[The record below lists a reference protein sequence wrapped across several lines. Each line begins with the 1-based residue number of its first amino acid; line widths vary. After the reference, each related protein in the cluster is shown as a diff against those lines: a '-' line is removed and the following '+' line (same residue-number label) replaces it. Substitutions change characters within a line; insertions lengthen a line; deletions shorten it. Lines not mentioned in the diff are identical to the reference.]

1 MSEFTI
7 PIVGN
12 LLESIAA
19 EFKDRVKPVPGSVLR
34 VDLCGGANFLGG
46 RICHTGIYLG
56 NDEIA
61 EITNVRGKA
70 RAHVVDPS
78 DFLNGQ
84 GTNFIRTG
92 LNIYVATDGCGR
104 ALAAP
109 VRPGKF
115 REDLFMRLNV
125 VQLRVPPLR
134 EHLEDIDDIADHW
147 WFGRF
152 RKHLSPEQLA
162 ALKDYGYPGN
172 VRELMNLLERAAVLG
187 EGDFAR
193 LVAQHREMNAGFEA
207 DEEPSSGA
215 DVPPEL
221 LDEAIRHHV
230 RRIFCKYAR
239 NVTRAAAALGISRTT
254 LRKWM

>member
-7 PIVGN
+7 PIIGN

-46 RICHTGIYLG
+46 RMCHTGIYLG

-109 VRPGKF
+109 EIAERARGCFGPPGGRALSARAGDYDLVDNNCHTFVVRCVTG
-115 REDLFMRLNV
+115 REPSRPKLND
-125 VQLRVPPLR
+125 R
-134 EHLEDIDDIADHW
+134 EVA
-147 WFGRF
+147 
-152 RKHLSPEQLA
+152 A
-162 ALKDYGYPGN
+162 ALKR
-172 VRELMNLLERAAVLG
+172 VFKCERVTW
-187 EGDFAR
+187 EPT
-193 LVAQHREMNAGFEA
+193 GFSTVSCSFD
-207 DEEPSSGA
+207 DEDG
-215 DVPPEL
+215 
-221 LDEAIRHHV
+221 
-230 RRIFCKYAR
+230 
-239 NVTRAAAALGISRTT
+239 
-254 LRKWM
+254 

>member
-1 MSEFTI
+1 MSEFMI
-7 PIVGN
+7 PIIGN

-19 EFKDRVKPVPGSVLR
+19 EFKDRVKPAPGSVLR

-104 ALAAP
+104 ALASPEIAE
-109 VRPGKF
+109 RARGCF
-115 REDLFMRLNV
+115 
-125 VQLRVPPLR
+125 VPPGGRPLPARAGEYDLVDNNCHTFVVRCVTGR
-134 EHLEDIDDIADHW
+134 EPSRPKLNDRDVA
-147 WFGRF
+147 
-152 RKHLSPEQLA
+152 A
-162 ALKDYGYPGN
+162 ALKS
-172 VRELMNLLERAAVLG
+172 VFKCERVTW
-187 EGDFAR
+187 EPT
-193 LVAQHREMNAGFEA
+193 GFSTVSCSFD
-207 DEEPSSGA
+207 DEDG
-215 DVPPEL
+215 
-221 LDEAIRHHV
+221 
-230 RRIFCKYAR
+230 
-239 NVTRAAAALGISRTT
+239 
-254 LRKWM
+254 

>member
-7 PIVGN
+7 PIIGN

-56 NDEIA
+56 DDEIA

-70 RAHVVDPS
+70 RTHVVDPS

-109 VRPGKF
+109 EIAERARECFGPPGGRPLPARAGEYDLVDNNCHTFVVRCVTG
-115 REDLFMRLNV
+115 REPSRPKLNDRDV
-125 VQLRVPPLR
+125 
-134 EHLEDIDDIADHW
+134 A
-147 WFGRF
+147 
-152 RKHLSPEQLA
+152 A
-162 ALKDYGYPGN
+162 ALKR
-172 VRELMNLLERAAVLG
+172 VFKCERVTW
-187 EGDFAR
+187 EPT
-193 LVAQHREMNAGFEA
+193 GFSTVSCSFD
-207 DEEPSSGA
+207 DEDG
-215 DVPPEL
+215 
-221 LDEAIRHHV
+221 
-230 RRIFCKYAR
+230 
-239 NVTRAAAALGISRTT
+239 
-254 LRKWM
+254 

>member
-7 PIVGN
+7 PIIGN

-109 VRPGKF
+109 EIAERARGCSGPPGGRPLPARAGEYDLVDNNCHTFVVRCVTG
-115 REDLFMRLNV
+115 REPSRPKLNDRDV
-125 VQLRVPPLR
+125 
-134 EHLEDIDDIADHW
+134 A
-147 WFGRF
+147 
-152 RKHLSPEQLA
+152 A
-162 ALKDYGYPGN
+162 ALKR
-172 VRELMNLLERAAVLG
+172 VFKCERVTW
-187 EGDFAR
+187 EPT
-193 LVAQHREMNAGFEA
+193 GFSTVSCSFD
-207 DEEPSSGA
+207 DEDG
-215 DVPPEL
+215 
-221 LDEAIRHHV
+221 
-230 RRIFCKYAR
+230 
-239 NVTRAAAALGISRTT
+239 
-254 LRKWM
+254 

>member
-7 PIVGN
+7 PIIGN

-19 EFKDRVKPVPGSVLR
+19 EFKDKVKPVPGSVLR

-109 VRPGKF
+109 
-115 REDLFMRLNV
+115 E
-125 VQLRVPPLR
+125 
-134 EHLEDIDDIADHW
+134 IA
-147 WFGRF
+147 
-152 RKHLSPEQLA
+152 
-162 ALKDYGYPGN
+162 
-172 VRELMNLLERAAVLG
+172 ERARGCFGPPGGRSLPARAG
-187 EGDFAR
+187 EYD
-193 LVAQHREMNAGFEA
+193 LVDNNCHTFVVRCVTGR
-207 DEEPSSGA
+207 EPSKPKLN
-215 DVPPEL
+215 DREV
-221 LDEAIRHHV
+221 
-230 RRIFCKYAR
+230 
-239 NVTRAAAALGISRTT
+239 AAALRRVFKCERVTWEPTGFSTVSCSFDDEDG
-254 LRKWM
+254 

>member
-7 PIVGN
+7 PIIGN

-84 GTNFIRTG
+84 GTNFIRAG

-104 ALAAP
+104 TLAAP
-109 VRPGKF
+109 EIAERARGCFGPPGGRPLPARAGEYDLVDNNCHTFVVRCVTG
-115 REDLFMRLNV
+115 REPSRPKLNDRDV
-125 VQLRVPPLR
+125 
-134 EHLEDIDDIADHW
+134 A
-147 WFGRF
+147 
-152 RKHLSPEQLA
+152 A
-162 ALKDYGYPGN
+162 ALKR
-172 VRELMNLLERAAVLG
+172 VFKCERVTW
-187 EGDFAR
+187 EPT
-193 LVAQHREMNAGFEA
+193 GFSTVSCSFD
-207 DEEPSSGA
+207 DEDG
-215 DVPPEL
+215 
-221 LDEAIRHHV
+221 
-230 RRIFCKYAR
+230 
-239 NVTRAAAALGISRTT
+239 
-254 LRKWM
+254 

>member
-109 VRPGKF
+109 EIAERARGCFGPPGGRPLPARAGDYDLVDNNCHTFVVRCVTG
-115 REDLFMRLNV
+115 REPSKPKLND
-125 VQLRVPPLR
+125 R
-134 EHLEDIDDIADHW
+134 EVA
-147 WFGRF
+147 
-152 RKHLSPEQLA
+152 A
-162 ALKDYGYPGN
+162 ALKR
-172 VRELMNLLERAAVLG
+172 VFKCERVIW
-187 EGDFAR
+187 EPT
-193 LVAQHREMNAGFEA
+193 GFSTVSCSFD
-207 DEEPSSGA
+207 DEDG
-215 DVPPEL
+215 
-221 LDEAIRHHV
+221 
-230 RRIFCKYAR
+230 
-239 NVTRAAAALGISRTT
+239 
-254 LRKWM
+254 

>member
-7 PIVGN
+7 PIIGN

-109 VRPGKF
+109 EIAERARGCFGPPAGRPLPARAGDYDLVDNNCHTFVVRCVTG
-115 REDLFMRLNV
+115 REPSKPKLND
-125 VQLRVPPLR
+125 R
-134 EHLEDIDDIADHW
+134 EVA
-147 WFGRF
+147 
-152 RKHLSPEQLA
+152 A
-162 ALKDYGYPGN
+162 ALKR
-172 VRELMNLLERAAVLG
+172 VFKCERVTW
-187 EGDFAR
+187 EPT
-193 LVAQHREMNAGFEA
+193 GFSTVSCSFD
-207 DEEPSSGA
+207 DEDG
-215 DVPPEL
+215 
-221 LDEAIRHHV
+221 
-230 RRIFCKYAR
+230 
-239 NVTRAAAALGISRTT
+239 
-254 LRKWM
+254 

>member
-7 PIVGN
+7 PIIGN

-104 ALAAP
+104 ALGAP
-109 VRPGKF
+109 EIAERARGCFGPPGGRPLPARAGEYDLVDNNCHTFVVRCVTG
-115 REDLFMRLNV
+115 REPSRPKLND
-125 VQLRVPPLR
+125 R
-134 EHLEDIDDIADHW
+134 EVA
-147 WFGRF
+147 
-152 RKHLSPEQLA
+152 A
-162 ALKDYGYPGN
+162 ALKR
-172 VRELMNLLERAAVLG
+172 VFKCERVTW
-187 EGDFAR
+187 EPT
-193 LVAQHREMNAGFEA
+193 GFSTVSCSFD
-207 DEEPSSGA
+207 DEDG
-215 DVPPEL
+215 
-221 LDEAIRHHV
+221 
-230 RRIFCKYAR
+230 
-239 NVTRAAAALGISRTT
+239 
-254 LRKWM
+254 

>member
-7 PIVGN
+7 PIIGN

-109 VRPGKF
+109 EIAERARGCFGPPGGRPLPARAGEYDLVDNNCHTFVVRCVTG
-115 REDLFMRLNV
+115 REPSRPKLNDRDV
-125 VQLRVPPLR
+125 
-134 EHLEDIDDIADHW
+134 A
-147 WFGRF
+147 
-152 RKHLSPEQLA
+152 A
-162 ALKDYGYPGN
+162 ALK
-172 VRELMNLLERAAVLG
+172 RLFKCERITW
-187 EGDFAR
+187 EPT
-193 LVAQHREMNAGFEA
+193 GFSTVSCSFD
-207 DEEPSSGA
+207 DEDG
-215 DVPPEL
+215 
-221 LDEAIRHHV
+221 
-230 RRIFCKYAR
+230 
-239 NVTRAAAALGISRTT
+239 
-254 LRKWM
+254 

>member
-7 PIVGN
+7 PIIGN

-109 VRPGKF
+109 EIAERARGCFGPPGGRPLPARAGEYDLVDNNCHTFVVRCVTG
-115 REDLFMRLNV
+115 REPSRPKLND
-125 VQLRVPPLR
+125 R
-134 EHLEDIDDIADHW
+134 EVA
-147 WFGRF
+147 
-152 RKHLSPEQLA
+152 A
-162 ALKDYGYPGN
+162 ALKR
-172 VRELMNLLERAAVLG
+172 VFKCERVTW
-187 EGDFAR
+187 EPT
-193 LVAQHREMNAGFEA
+193 GFSTVSCSFD
-207 DEEPSSGA
+207 DEDG
-215 DVPPEL
+215 
-221 LDEAIRHHV
+221 
-230 RRIFCKYAR
+230 
-239 NVTRAAAALGISRTT
+239 
-254 LRKWM
+254 

>member
-7 PIVGN
+7 PIIGN

-84 GTNFIRTG
+84 GTNFIRMG

-109 VRPGKF
+109 EIAERARGCFGPPGGRPLPARAGEYDLVDNNCHTFVVRCVTG
-115 REDLFMRLNV
+115 REPSKPKLND
-125 VQLRVPPLR
+125 R
-134 EHLEDIDDIADHW
+134 EVA
-147 WFGRF
+147 
-152 RKHLSPEQLA
+152 A
-162 ALKDYGYPGN
+162 ALKR
-172 VRELMNLLERAAVLG
+172 VFKCERVTW
-187 EGDFAR
+187 EPT
-193 LVAQHREMNAGFEA
+193 GFSTVSCSFD
-207 DEEPSSGA
+207 DEDG
-215 DVPPEL
+215 
-221 LDEAIRHHV
+221 
-230 RRIFCKYAR
+230 
-239 NVTRAAAALGISRTT
+239 
-254 LRKWM
+254 

>member
-7 PIVGN
+7 PIIGN

-109 VRPGKF
+109 EIAERARGCF
-115 REDLFMRLNV
+115 
-125 VQLRVPPLR
+125 VPPGGRPLPARAGEYDLVDNNCHTFVVRCVTGR
-134 EHLEDIDDIADHW
+134 EPSRPKLNDRDVA
-147 WFGRF
+147 
-152 RKHLSPEQLA
+152 A
-162 ALKDYGYPGN
+162 ALKR
-172 VRELMNLLERAAVLG
+172 VFKCERVTW
-187 EGDFAR
+187 EPT
-193 LVAQHREMNAGFEA
+193 GFSTVSCSFD
-207 DEEPSSGA
+207 DEDG
-215 DVPPEL
+215 
-221 LDEAIRHHV
+221 
-230 RRIFCKYAR
+230 
-239 NVTRAAAALGISRTT
+239 
-254 LRKWM
+254 

>member
-7 PIVGN
+7 PIIGN

-109 VRPGKF
+109 EIAERARGCFGPPGGRPLPARAGEYDLVDNNCHTFVVRCVTG
-115 REDLFMRLNV
+115 REPSRPKLNDRDV
-125 VQLRVPPLR
+125 
-134 EHLEDIDDIADHW
+134 A
-147 WFGRF
+147 
-152 RKHLSPEQLA
+152 A
-162 ALKDYGYPGN
+162 ALKRVFKCERVTWEPTGFSTVSCSVDDGN
-172 VRELMNLLERAAVLG
+172 RSV
-187 EGDFAR
+187 
-193 LVAQHREMNAGFEA
+193 
-207 DEEPSSGA
+207 SGA
-215 DVPPEL
+215 G
-221 LDEAIRHHV
+221 
-230 RRIFCKYAR
+230 AR
-239 NVTRAAAALGISRTT
+239 AR
-254 LRKWM
+254 

>member
-7 PIVGN
+7 PIIGN

-19 EFKDRVKPVPGSVLR
+19 EFKDRVKPVLGSVLR

-104 ALAAP
+104 ALGAP
-109 VRPGKF
+109 EIAERARGCFGPPGGRPLPARAGEYDLVDNNCHTFVVRCVTG
-115 REDLFMRLNV
+115 REPSKPKLNDRDV
-125 VQLRVPPLR
+125 
-134 EHLEDIDDIADHW
+134 A
-147 WFGRF
+147 
-152 RKHLSPEQLA
+152 A
-162 ALKDYGYPGN
+162 ALKR
-172 VRELMNLLERAAVLG
+172 VFKCERVTW
-187 EGDFAR
+187 EPT
-193 LVAQHREMNAGFEA
+193 GFSTVSCSFD
-207 DEEPSSGA
+207 DEDG
-215 DVPPEL
+215 
-221 LDEAIRHHV
+221 
-230 RRIFCKYAR
+230 
-239 NVTRAAAALGISRTT
+239 
-254 LRKWM
+254 

>member
-7 PIVGN
+7 PIIGN

-19 EFKDRVKPVPGSVLR
+19 EFKERVKPVPGSVLR

-46 RICHTGIYLG
+46 RMCHTGIYLG

-104 ALAAP
+104 ALGAP
-109 VRPGKF
+109 EIAERARGCFGPPGGRPLPARAGEYDLVDNNCHSFVVRCVTG
-115 REDLFMRLNV
+115 REPSRPKLNDRDV
-125 VQLRVPPLR
+125 
-134 EHLEDIDDIADHW
+134 A
-147 WFGRF
+147 
-152 RKHLSPEQLA
+152 A
-162 ALKDYGYPGN
+162 ALKR
-172 VRELMNLLERAAVLG
+172 VFKCERVTW
-187 EGDFAR
+187 EPT
-193 LVAQHREMNAGFEA
+193 GFSTVSCSFD
-207 DEEPSSGA
+207 DEDG
-215 DVPPEL
+215 
-221 LDEAIRHHV
+221 
-230 RRIFCKYAR
+230 
-239 NVTRAAAALGISRTT
+239 
-254 LRKWM
+254 

>member
-7 PIVGN
+7 PIIGN

-19 EFKDRVKPVPGSVLR
+19 EFKDKVKPVPGSVLR

-46 RICHTGIYLG
+46 RMCHTGIYLG

-109 VRPGKF
+109 EIAERARGCFGPPGGRPLPARAGDYDLVDNNCHTFVVRCVTG
-115 REDLFMRLNV
+115 REPSKPKLND
-125 VQLRVPPLR
+125 R
-134 EHLEDIDDIADHW
+134 EVA
-147 WFGRF
+147 
-152 RKHLSPEQLA
+152 A
-162 ALKDYGYPGN
+162 ALKR
-172 VRELMNLLERAAVLG
+172 VFKCERVTW
-187 EGDFAR
+187 EPT
-193 LVAQHREMNAGFEA
+193 GFSTVSCSFD
-207 DEEPSSGA
+207 DEDG
-215 DVPPEL
+215 
-221 LDEAIRHHV
+221 
-230 RRIFCKYAR
+230 
-239 NVTRAAAALGISRTT
+239 
-254 LRKWM
+254 

>member
-7 PIVGN
+7 PIIGN

-109 VRPGKF
+109 
-115 REDLFMRLNV
+115 E
-125 VQLRVPPLR
+125 
-134 EHLEDIDDIADHW
+134 IA
-147 WFGRF
+147 
-152 RKHLSPEQLA
+152 
-162 ALKDYGYPGN
+162 
-172 VRELMNLLERAAVLG
+172 ERARGCFGPPGGRPLPARAG
-187 EGDFAR
+187 EYD
-193 LVAQHREMNAGFEA
+193 LVDNNCHTFVVRCVTGR
-207 DEEPSSGA
+207 EPSRPKLNDR
-215 DVPPEL
+215 DV
-221 LDEAIRHHV
+221 
-230 RRIFCKYAR
+230 
-239 NVTRAAAALGISRTT
+239 AAALRRVFKCERVTWEPTGFSTVSCSFDDEAMIPN
-254 LRKWM
+254 L

>member
-7 PIVGN
+7 PIIGN

-19 EFKDRVKPVPGSVLR
+19 EFKDRVKPAPGSVLR

-109 VRPGKF
+109 EIAERARGCFGPPGGRPLPARAGEYDLVDNNCHTFVVRCVTG
-115 REDLFMRLNV
+115 REPSRPKLNDRDV
-125 VQLRVPPLR
+125 
-134 EHLEDIDDIADHW
+134 A
-147 WFGRF
+147 
-152 RKHLSPEQLA
+152 A
-162 ALKDYGYPGN
+162 ALKR
-172 VRELMNLLERAAVLG
+172 VFKCERVTW
-187 EGDFAR
+187 EPT
-193 LVAQHREMNAGFEA
+193 GFSTVSCSFD
-207 DEEPSSGA
+207 DEDG
-215 DVPPEL
+215 
-221 LDEAIRHHV
+221 
-230 RRIFCKYAR
+230 
-239 NVTRAAAALGISRTT
+239 
-254 LRKWM
+254 

>member
-109 VRPGKF
+109 EIAERARELAGHGRRGDYDLVDNNCHTFVVRCVTG
-115 REDLFMRLNV
+115 REPSKPKLND
-125 VQLRVPPLR
+125 R
-134 EHLEDIDDIADHW
+134 EVA
-147 WFGRF
+147 
-152 RKHLSPEQLA
+152 A
-162 ALKDYGYPGN
+162 ALK
-172 VRELMNLLERAAVLG
+172 RMFKCERVTW
-187 EGDFAR
+187 EPT
-193 LVAQHREMNAGFEA
+193 GFSTVSCSFD
-207 DEEPSSGA
+207 DEDG
-215 DVPPEL
+215 
-221 LDEAIRHHV
+221 
-230 RRIFCKYAR
+230 
-239 NVTRAAAALGISRTT
+239 
-254 LRKWM
+254 

>member
-7 PIVGN
+7 PIIGN

-109 VRPGKF
+109 
-115 REDLFMRLNV
+115 E
-125 VQLRVPPLR
+125 
-134 EHLEDIDDIADHW
+134 IA
-147 WFGRF
+147 
-152 RKHLSPEQLA
+152 
-162 ALKDYGYPGN
+162 
-172 VRELMNLLERAAVLG
+172 ERARGCFGPPGGRPLPARAG
-187 EGDFAR
+187 EYD
-193 LVAQHREMNAGFEA
+193 LVDNNCHTFVVRCVTGR
-207 DEEPSSGA
+207 EPSRPKLNDR
-215 DVPPEL
+215 DV
-221 LDEAIRHHV
+221 
-230 RRIFCKYAR
+230 
-239 NVTRAAAALGISRTT
+239 AAALRRVFKCERVTWEPTGFSTVSCSFDDEDG
-254 LRKWM
+254 

>member
-7 PIVGN
+7 PIIGN

-109 VRPGKF
+109 EIAERARGCFGPPGGRPLPARAGEYDLVDNNCHTFVVRCVTG
-115 REDLFMRLNV
+115 REPSRPKLNDCDV
-125 VQLRVPPLR
+125 
-134 EHLEDIDDIADHW
+134 A
-147 WFGRF
+147 
-152 RKHLSPEQLA
+152 A
-162 ALKDYGYPGN
+162 ALKR
-172 VRELMNLLERAAVLG
+172 VFKCERVTW
-187 EGDFAR
+187 EPT
-193 LVAQHREMNAGFEA
+193 GFSTVSCSFD
-207 DEEPSSGA
+207 DEDG
-215 DVPPEL
+215 
-221 LDEAIRHHV
+221 
-230 RRIFCKYAR
+230 
-239 NVTRAAAALGISRTT
+239 
-254 LRKWM
+254 

>member
-1 MSEFTI
+1 M
-7 PIVGN
+7 PIIGN

-109 VRPGKF
+109 EIAERARGLAGHGRRGDYDLVDNNCHTFVVRCVTG
-115 REDLFMRLNV
+115 REPSKPKLND
-125 VQLRVPPLR
+125 R
-134 EHLEDIDDIADHW
+134 EVA
-147 WFGRF
+147 
-152 RKHLSPEQLA
+152 A
-162 ALKDYGYPGN
+162 ALKR
-172 VRELMNLLERAAVLG
+172 VFKCERVTW
-187 EGDFAR
+187 EPT
-193 LVAQHREMNAGFEA
+193 GFSTVSCSFD
-207 DEEPSSGA
+207 DEDG
-215 DVPPEL
+215 
-221 LDEAIRHHV
+221 
-230 RRIFCKYAR
+230 
-239 NVTRAAAALGISRTT
+239 
-254 LRKWM
+254 

>member
-7 PIVGN
+7 PIIGN

-46 RICHTGIYLG
+46 RMCHTGIYLG

-92 LNIYVATDGCGR
+92 LNIYVATDGCGM

-109 VRPGKF
+109 
-115 REDLFMRLNV
+115 E
-125 VQLRVPPLR
+125 
-134 EHLEDIDDIADHW
+134 IA
-147 WFGRF
+147 
-152 RKHLSPEQLA
+152 
-162 ALKDYGYPGN
+162 
-172 VRELMNLLERAAVLG
+172 ERARGCFGPPGGRALPARA
-187 EGDFAR
+187 GDYD
-193 LVAQHREMNAGFEA
+193 LVDNNCHTFVVRCVTGR
-207 DEEPSSGA
+207 EPSKPKLN
-215 DVPPEL
+215 DREV
-221 LDEAIRHHV
+221 
-230 RRIFCKYAR
+230 
-239 NVTRAAAALGISRTT
+239 AAALRRVFKCERVTWEPTGFSTVSCSFDDEDG
-254 LRKWM
+254 

>member
-7 PIVGN
+7 PIIGN

-109 VRPGKF
+109 EIAERARGCFGPPGGRPLPARAGEYDLVDNNCHTFVVRCVTG
-115 REDLFMRLNV
+115 REPSRPKLNDRDV
-125 VQLRVPPLR
+125 
-134 EHLEDIDDIADHW
+134 A
-147 WFGRF
+147 
-152 RKHLSPEQLA
+152 A
-162 ALKDYGYPGN
+162 ALKRGFKC
-172 VRELMNLLERAAVLG
+172 ERVTW
-187 EGDFAR
+187 EPT
-193 LVAQHREMNAGFEA
+193 GFSTVSCSFD
-207 DEEPSSGA
+207 DEDG
-215 DVPPEL
+215 
-221 LDEAIRHHV
+221 
-230 RRIFCKYAR
+230 
-239 NVTRAAAALGISRTT
+239 
-254 LRKWM
+254 

>member
-7 PIVGN
+7 PIIGN
-12 LLESIAA
+12 LLESIAV

-46 RICHTGIYLG
+46 RMCHTGIYLG

-84 GTNFIRTG
+84 GTNFVRTG

-109 VRPGKF
+109 EIAERARGCFGPPGGRPLPARAGEYDLVDNNCHTFVVRCVTG
-115 REDLFMRLNV
+115 REPSRPKLNDRDV
-125 VQLRVPPLR
+125 
-134 EHLEDIDDIADHW
+134 A
-147 WFGRF
+147 
-152 RKHLSPEQLA
+152 A
-162 ALKDYGYPGN
+162 ALKR
-172 VRELMNLLERAAVLG
+172 VFKCERVTW
-187 EGDFAR
+187 EPT
-193 LVAQHREMNAGFEA
+193 GFSTVSCSFD
-207 DEEPSSGA
+207 DEDG
-215 DVPPEL
+215 
-221 LDEAIRHHV
+221 
-230 RRIFCKYAR
+230 
-239 NVTRAAAALGISRTT
+239 
-254 LRKWM
+254 

>member
-7 PIVGN
+7 PIIGN

-109 VRPGKF
+109 EIAERARGCFGPPGGRPLPARAGEYDLVDNNCHTFVVRCVTG
-115 REDLFMRLNV
+115 REPSRPKLNDRDV
-125 VQLRVPPLR
+125 
-134 EHLEDIDDIADHW
+134 A
-147 WFGRF
+147 
-152 RKHLSPEQLA
+152 A
-162 ALKDYGYPGN
+162 ALKR
-172 VRELMNLLERAAVLG
+172 VFKCERVTW
-187 EGDFAR
+187 EPT
-193 LVAQHREMNAGFEA
+193 GFSTVSCSFD
-207 DEEPSSGA
+207 DEDG
-215 DVPPEL
+215 
-221 LDEAIRHHV
+221 
-230 RRIFCKYAR
+230 
-239 NVTRAAAALGISRTT
+239 
-254 LRKWM
+254 